1 MCVVCGI
8 CRVALSAGGLVVSG
22 NPLRCGCSVSWVG
35 AWLRRW
41 TAEVGGWSAAAR
53 GAARRST
60 CRAEGGRGTA
70 LLALD
75 ADEAACHASALSSR
89 ARLLAPVHAA
99 ALWLVLLHALS

>member
-1 MCVVCGI
+1 M
-8 CRVALSAGGLVVSG
+8 VSE

-41 TAEVGGWSAAAR
+41 TAEVGGWSVAAR
-53 GAARRST
+53 DAARRSA
-60 CRAEGGRGTA
+60 CRGEGGSTA

-89 ARLLAPVHAA
+89 ARLFAPPARPAV